1 MARRKSKSITPDLS
15 ADWEKSESL
24 QVNGR
29 NIQPG
34 TELRIRN
41 QRGRFR
47 FIKHVKT
54 PAGAEWVDVWGG
66 PKGCEQWRSFRVE
79 DIRTVHYKN
88 QTIKNLATQYKE
100 KIASKKEEEN
110 SAS

>member
-1 MARRKSKSITPDLS
+1 MVENMARRKSKSITPDLS

-66 PKGCEQWRSFRVE
+66 PKGCEQWRSFRTEQVQ
-79 DIRTVHYKN
+79 RVHYKN
-88 QTIKNLATQYKE
+88 QTGKNLVKAR
-100 KIASKKEEEN
+100 KEEEETKDG
-110 SAS
+110 